1 MEEIKNL
8 FREKRPNLSN
18 STLSTYYS
26 LISSLHN
33 KLYGTKIINLDHF
46 KNAQN
51 IIDYL
56 QTSQINT
63 RRTILSA
70 LYVLTDNI
78 LYRDEMMKDIME
90 IKSQTDKQ
98 IKNDKQKENSISQE
112 TLKNVYESLKKKAT
126 ILYKTNNDDY
136 IIDIQD
142 FIIVSLYYLIPPR
155 RLLDYTEFKIKNIDK
170 ETDNYMDKNTFVF
183 NRYKTQKTYGKQI
196 VKIPENLKKIIKQW
210 IKINPT
216 EYLLFDKKHN
226 KLIGQT
232 IKYRF
237 NKIFGE
243 GISVNALRH
252 SYLSDKYLDTIKVN
266 AELEHDMTQMGSSIS
281 QQKTYIQN
289 TD

>member
-56 QTSQINT
+56 QNSQINT

-112 TLKNVYESLKKKAT
+112 TLKNIYESLKKKAT

>member
-33 KLYGTKIINLDHF
+33 KLYGTKIINLDNF